1 VPTWNFAAVHA
12 YGRPEVMK
20 ERDWLLR
27 HVTELTAQQERN
39 EAKPWAPSDA
49 PDTYIER
56 MLRGIVGFRFA
67 ITRLKGKWKMS
78 QNREVQDQMGV
89 VKGLNARGASD
100 DLEMAQFIARQ
111 ITPSN

>member
-1 VPTWNFAAVHA
+1 M
-12 YGRPEVMK
+12 REK
-20 ERDWLLR
+20 DWLLR

-49 PDTYIER
+49 PDTYIEV

-78 QNREVQDQMGV
+78 QNREVQDRVGV
-89 VKGLNARGASD
+89 VKGLNTRGAGD
-100 DLEMAQFIARQ
+100 DLEMAQFISRR
-111 ITPSN
+111 ITPSG